1 MSRTKTTTKRERLSR
16 ERILE
21 VALLVADDE
30 GVDSLKMREL
40 GRTLGVEGM
49 ALYRHF
55 SNKDEILDAMLDSV
69 LAETVTSAGPG
80 DWLEAVRRSAISV
93 HRALERHPWAIEL
106 LMDPV
111 RIRPARLE
119 HIEALLARLEDAGFS
134 EEETY
139 HAYHLLDAYVYGF
152 SLWLAAHSFTTAS
165 SLAAVERVRD
175 MIIFADYPHLAKHHE
190 QHQIEGPHREVSAFE
205 IGLDL
210 VMEGLAKKLQGDVG
224 MRA

>member
-1 MSRTKTTTKRERLSR
+1 LSRAKTTTKRERLSR
-16 ERILE
+16 ARILE
-21 VALLVADDE
+21 VALCVVDE
-30 GVDSLKMREL
+30 KGVHALKMREL

-106 LMDPV
+106 LMDPT

-119 HIEALLARLEDAGFS
+119 HIEALLARLEEAGFS
-134 EEETY
+134 HEETY

-152 SLWLAAHSFTTAS
+152 SLWLAGHSFTTART
-165 SLAAVERVRD
+165 LAAVERVRE
-175 MIIFADYPHLAKHHE
+175 MITFADYPHLAKHHE
-190 QHQIEGPHREVSAFE
+190 QHHIEGRHREVSAFE

-210 VMEGLAKKLQGDVG
+210 IMEGLAKKVPTDVG
-224 MRA
+224 TRA